1 MAPAKRFGSVRRLS
15 SGRWQAR
22 YTHEARESKAP
33 RTFATESEAETW
45 LRIKRTEL
53 ETGSQ
58 LLIRAKRTAGV
69 TLADYSDEW
78 LRERDLKA
86 RTRVLYRGQ
95 LDLYILPK
103 LGKRSLT
110 SIKPDDVREWF
121 AGFSRDTPTARAH
134 AYALLKSIMAAAMQE
149 DPPLIDSNPCRI
161 RGGSAARRR
170 RTITPATTEELAVIL
185 DNMPERLR
193 AMVLLAAWCGLRFG
207 ELAEL
212 RRVDVEGG
220 VVHVSRAVVRLP
232 GTLEVGTPKSAAG
245 VRTVAMPPHIRPE
258 VETHLDAMEDKRP
271 GALLFP
277 AHHGRHLAASTLNRH
292 WNAAREAAG
301 RPDLRWHDL
310 RHTGATRAAQA
321 GATTADL
328 MARLGHSTIG
338 AAMLYQHAAQDRDA
352 QIAAAMS
359 RMAQT

>member
-1 MAPAKRFGSVRRLS
+1 
-15 SGRWQAR
+15 
-22 YTHEARESKAP
+22 
-33 RTFATESEAETW
+33 
-45 LRIKRTEL
+45 
-53 ETGSQ
+53 
-58 LLIRAKRTAGV
+58 
-69 TLADYSDEW
+69 
-78 LRERDLKA
+78 
-86 RTRVLYRGQ
+86 
-95 LDLYILPK
+95 
-103 LGKRSLT
+103 
-110 SIKPDDVREWF
+110 
-121 AGFSRDTPTARAH
+121 
-134 AYALLKSIMAAAMQE
+134 
-149 DPPLIDSNPCRI
+149 
-161 RGGSAARRR
+161 
-170 RTITPATTEELAVIL
+170 
-185 DNMPERLR
+185 
-193 AMVLLAAWCGLRFG
+193 MVLLAAWCGLRFG

-212 RRVDVEGG
+212 RRVDVDGG

-245 VRTVAMPPHIRPE
+245 ARTVAMPPHIRPE

-277 AHHGRHLAASTLNRH
+277 AHRGGHLAASTLNRH
-292 WNAAREAAG
+292 WNAARKAAG